1 MSNHG
6 DAHMKNVTTI
16 VATMAML
23 VSNIGFAQDN
33 NGKNGKMNN
42 MKKNE
47 SNMQSSDSCKPC
59 PPKPC
64 CTTYDKKPLKCSDA
78 EKNMAGTECCADFQ
92 WGIAAG
98 GLAVLG
104 VMIGLTV
111 SAACDNGPSYSQ

>member
-1 MSNHG
+1 
-6 DAHMKNVTTI
+6 MKNVTTI

-23 VSNIGFAQDN
+23 VSNVGFAQDN
-33 NGKNGKMNN
+33 AQSKNGKMNN
-42 MKKNE
+42 QKKTE
-47 SNMQSSDSCKPC
+47 RNMDNGSCKPC

-111 SAACDNGPSYSQ
+111 SAASSNGPSYSQ